1 MKKIAK
7 LMFIIISIIFIST
20 NVNAK
25 ETDNLT
31 LYVFKGDGCPHCKA
45 EMDYLDTIK
54 DKYTNLEIKE
64 YEVWYDDDNA
74 SLLTKVES
82 YFNIK
87 RSGVPTTI
95 IGNTVIQG
103 YQNESSTG
111 KKIERAINFYE
122 ENDYKDIVKE
132 IKDGTAIKNT
142 RKSDKFQEEE
152 TKLDKETSVKAPIV
166 GNVNLKDVSLLT
178 SAIILGLIDG
188 FNPCAM
194 WILLFLIS
202 ALIGMKDRKRM
213 WTLGLTFLITSGLV
227 YMLIMLSWISIA
239 VKITTIVWI
248 RNIIA
253 IIALIG
259 AILNLK
265 SFIKSKNSGCEIVDS
280 KKRKNIFSKI
290 KKFTSEK
297 SFILAF
303 FGIIG
308 LAISVN
314 LVELACSAGL
324 PLIFTELLAINNVS
338 GFIKFIYIS
347 IYIIFF
353 LIDDIIVFTI
363 SMYTMKATGIST
375 KYGKYSHLIGG
386 LIMLL
391 IGLLLIIKPEWLM
404 FQFN

>member
-7 LMFIIISIIFIST
+7 LIFIIISIIFIST

-142 RKSDKFQEEE
+142 KKPDKFQEEE

-178 SAIILGLIDG
+178 SAVILG
-188 FNPCAM
+188 
-194 WILLFLIS
+194 
-202 ALIGMKDRKRM
+202 
-213 WTLGLTFLITSGLV
+213 
-227 YMLIMLSWISIA
+227 
-239 VKITTIVWI
+239 
-248 RNIIA
+248 
-253 IIALIG
+253 
-259 AILNLK
+259 
-265 SFIKSKNSGCEIVDS
+265 
-280 KKRKNIFSKI
+280 
-290 KKFTSEK
+290 
-297 SFILAF
+297 
-303 FGIIG
+303 
-308 LAISVN
+308 
-314 LVELACSAGL
+314 
-324 PLIFTELLAINNVS
+324 
-338 GFIKFIYIS
+338 
-347 IYIIFF
+347 
-353 LIDDIIVFTI
+353 
-363 SMYTMKATGIST
+363 
-375 KYGKYSHLIGG
+375 
-386 LIMLL
+386 
-391 IGLLLIIKPEWLM
+391 
-404 FQFN
+404 